1 MSLNTTD
8 AETIER
14 GAEKRELTAY
24 LNRIW
29 RKHFIDVPRINTVH
43 IGYCFPWKSR
53 LGLIRLS
60 LDSTITFIGVNSLLQ
75 LPQVPDYVLITTIAH
90 ELAHYAHGFGSP
102 LPRQHKY
109 PHANRVVERE
119 LENRE
124 LGEYL
129 HRCNKWIDKHWY
141 PFYDSQRTSG
151 WVGEL
156 RASSVPTASSETA
169 KPGSHRPSH

>member
-1 MSLNTTD
+1 MPLITTD
-8 AETIER
+8 AEAIEQGIGER
-14 GAEKRELTAY
+14 DLTAY

-29 RKHFIDVPRINTVH
+29 GEHFIDIPRVNTVH

-60 LDSTITFIGVNSLLQ
+60 LDQNTTFIGINSLLQ

-109 PHANRVVERE
+109 PHANGVVERE
-119 LENRE
+119 LESRE
-124 LGEYL
+124 LGECL
-129 HRCNKWIDKHWY
+129 RCCNRWIDKHWY
-141 PFYDSQRTSG
+141 PFYDIQHTSG

-156 RASSVPTASSETA
+156 RAS
-169 KPGSHRPSH
+169 